1 MVLFGLLRGRVVP
14 RVARAHTM
22 AAPVLPWQR
31 LPLRKVAL
39 PKQSW
44 LHAKAQEA
52 SKRMLS
58 LMKSNIMVPMPMVL
72 FGVFCFNGTLQSYFG
87 TGKDFFYH
95 SYVTKKSPDDIVE
108 LYQAEDLLKIIAG
121 HPIFFKLFMDKV
133 VVGETP
139 ATEKEAMLSV
149 EESRMDVKTLG
160 MEVAF
165 EITDQ
170 EEEVDGETMRTFKRY
185 ERFTDFFPILNE
197 WGFKVLLWDQTWTY
211 GFRCRPDGTTEIYH
225 HGHDFYGPWP
235 IRLIVQLHQR
245 YVIWACE
252 RLVNSEAFG
261 TEDDYWSEK
270 KEEMLDCMPK
280 VALQARGTAK
290 ERTYSKSAIKG
301 TGMRIVIGP
310 DGRRMYEVN
319 MGAED

>member
-1 MVLFGLLRGRVVP
+1 
-14 RVARAHTM
+14 
-22 AAPVLPWQR
+22 
-31 LPLRKVAL
+31 
-39 PKQSW
+39 
-44 LHAKAQEA
+44 
-52 SKRMLS
+52 MLS
-58 LMKSNIMVPMPMVL
+58 LMKSNILVPMPMVL

-170 EEEVDGETMRTFKRY
+170 EEEVEGETMRTFKRY

-235 IRLIVQLHQR
+235 IRLIVQLHQPT
-245 YVIWACE
+245 
-252 RLVNSEAFG
+252 SSG
-261 TEDDYWSEK
+261 H
-270 KEEMLDCMPK
+270 
-280 VALQARGTAK
+280 ARDSSTV
-290 ERTYSKSAIKG
+290 RRSAPRM
-301 TGMRIVIGP
+301 TT
-310 DGRRMYEVN
+310 GRRRRKRCSTACPRLPFRLGVRPRS
-319 MGAED
+319 GRTRSLLLKAPGCAS